1 MLQAKNNYK
10 QLNKTDP
17 VGYNLKHIAIIMDGN
32 GRWAKL
38 RHLPKIAGH
47 KKGVD
52 VIRNTVRQ
60 CVDLDIKYLTLYAF
74 SSENWNRPIDEVNS
88 LMNLLKTYL
97 TKEIAELHREG
108 IKISFIG
115 SRERLSK
122 NIIELIKNAEEI
134 TNNNK
139 RLQLIIAI
147 NYGGK
152 EEIVCAVKKIVKKV
166 QIDMLNIE
174 SIDDKF
180 FSDYLY
186 TSAFPEPDLIIR
198 TGGEKRLSNFM
209 LWQSAY
215 SELVFQDIL
224 WPEFTKE
231 SLLSALG
238 EYNKRDRRYGARP

>member
-1 MLQAKNNYK
+1 MLQAKNNHT

-74 SSENWNRPIDEVNS
+74 SSENWNRPVDEVNS

-122 NIIELIKNAEEI
+122 NIISLIKNAEEI
-134 TNNNK
+134 TK
-139 RLQLIIAI
+139 
-147 NYGGK
+147 
-152 EEIVCAVKKIVKKV
+152 
-166 QIDMLNIE
+166 
-174 SIDDKF
+174 
-180 FSDYLY
+180 
-186 TSAFPEPDLIIR
+186 
-198 TGGEKRLSNFM
+198 
-209 LWQSAY
+209 
-215 SELVFQDIL
+215 
-224 WPEFTKE
+224 
-231 SLLSALG
+231 
-238 EYNKRDRRYGARP
+238 